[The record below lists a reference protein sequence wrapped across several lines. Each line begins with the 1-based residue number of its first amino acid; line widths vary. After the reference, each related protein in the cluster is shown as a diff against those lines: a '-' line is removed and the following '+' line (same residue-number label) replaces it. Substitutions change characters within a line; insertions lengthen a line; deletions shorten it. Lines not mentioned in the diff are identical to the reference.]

1 MSDSIDA
8 EFADRVVTVTM
19 NEPERGNPLSRDDY
33 LAIYDAL
40 QAARDTD
47 ARCVVLQ
54 GAGDA
59 FSSGFDVESMGE
71 TDVDDGSIH
80 DSIEQIQRHEHR
92 LVREIITHPLPVIGK
107 IDGPAIGDAAG
118 FAIAC
123 DIPLASE
130 RTRIGFSHVRFGLS
144 MDCGISYVLPRL
156 VGRGLAMELTMT
168 GRIVDGDRAR
178 ELGLVNHVFPTD
190 EFEERADQIV
200 SEIAT
205 GPPIALQHIKELV
218 RTSHETSLEDALAN
232 EATRQAIVFET
243 EDYKRAVEALQ
254 DGEEPEFR
262 GR

>member
-1 MSDSIDA
+1 MSDSIDT
-8 EFADRVVTVTM
+8 EFADRVVTITM
-19 NEPERGNPLSRDDY
+19 DEPERGNPLSRDDY

-40 QAARDTD
+40 QAARDTE
-47 ARCVVLQ
+47 ARCIVLE

-71 TDVDDGSIH
+71 SDAEGGSVH
-80 DSIEQIQRHEHR
+80 DTVEQIQRHEHR
-92 LVREIITHPLPVIGK
+92 LAREIITHPLPVIGK

-123 DIPLASE
+123 DVPLASE

-178 ELGLVNHVFPTD
+178 DLGLVNHVFPTD
-190 EFEERADQIV
+190 EFEDRADEIV
-200 SEIAT
+200 AEIAN
-205 GPPIALQHIKELV
+205 GPPIALKHIKELI
-218 RTSHETSLEDALAN
+218 RTSHETSLDDALAN
-232 EATRQAIVFET
+232 EATRQTIVFET
-243 EDYKRAVEALQ
+243 EDYQRAVEALRN
-254 DGEEPEFR
+254 GEEPEFR
-262 GR
+262 GQ

>member
-1 MSDSIDA
+1 MSDSIDT
-8 EFADRVVTVTM
+8 EFADRVVTITM
-19 NEPERGNPLSRDDY
+19 NEPERQNPLSRDDY

-40 QAARDTD
+40 QAARDTE
-47 ARCVVLQ
+47 ARCIVLQ

-71 TDVDDGSIH
+71 SESEDGTLH
-80 DSIEQIQRHEHR
+80 ETAEQIQRHEHR

-107 IDGPAIGDAAG
+107 IDGPAVGDAAG
-118 FAIAC
+118 IAIAC

-190 EFEERADQIV
+190 EFEDRTDEIV

-205 GPPIALQHIKELV
+205 GPPIALQHIKQLI
-218 RTSHETSLEDALAN
+218 RTSHETTLDDALAN
-232 EATRQAIVFET
+232 EATRQTIVFET
-243 EDYKRAVEALQ
+243 DDYQRAVKALR

-262 GR
+262 GQ